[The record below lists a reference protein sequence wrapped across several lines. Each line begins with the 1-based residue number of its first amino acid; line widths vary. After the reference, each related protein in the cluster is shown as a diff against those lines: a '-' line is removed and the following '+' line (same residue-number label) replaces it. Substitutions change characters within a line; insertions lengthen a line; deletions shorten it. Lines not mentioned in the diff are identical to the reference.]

1 MDKGETLSRVGTISL
16 EPVQSSGKFSLS
28 GVKLPSLWQYLH
40 DRFRFDVTD
49 GIVAADAKYA
59 FDASTTPNKHQILQA
74 NVRIEKLAVG
84 GDGNLDPG
92 ITIPAM
98 NVEGVD
104 VDLTRHEVTVGNIAV
119 EHASFTAW
127 LNPDGTVNYQQMFA
141 PLCSVRPSSAAG
153 RASPASK
160 DEKPWA
166 VWIKEVTLQDQAINF
181 EDPTL
186 PTPAHVEVRALTRD
200 VRIPIKETL
209 PIEMGMQLNETGT
222 IRVNGSVLPSPL
234 QAARAL
240 KDIAIRPFQPYFEKF
255 ARIDVQAGAVNL
267 D

>member
-1 MDKGETLSRVGTISL
+1 
-16 EPVQSSGKFSLS
+16 
-28 GVKLPSLWQYLH
+28 
-40 DRFRFDVTD
+40 
-49 GIVAADAKYA
+49 
-59 FDASTTPNKHQILQA
+59 
-74 NVRIEKLAVG
+74 
-84 GDGNLDPG
+84 
-92 ITIPAM
+92 M

-104 VDLTRHEVTVGNIAV
+104 VDLARHEVTVGNIGV

-141 PLCSVRPSSAAG
+141 PLGPVRPSSAAG
-153 RASPASK
+153 STSPASK

-166 VWIKEVTLQDQAINF
+166 VWLKEVTLQDQSINF

-186 PTPAHVEVRALTRD
+186 LTPAHVEVRALTLKTRD

-234 QAARAL
+234 QAALAL

-255 ARIDVQAGAVNL
+255 ARIDV
-267 D
+267 